1 MLRRLPVQFV
11 DFSHK
16 CLSGII
22 EIYRSIDSEGSPK
35 VFQQLKDTAERP
47 RSSNVRLKTSLDQ
60 DRLGRP
66 PTESENKIIVVA
78 TECADIAATLL
89 EVLRDFDLPDG
100 GYSRLKKIRV
110 GVKAVWNGEKLE
122 TLQQKLKDLRDQLM
136 FVILLD
142 LR

>member
-1 MLRRLPVQFV
+1 M
-11 DFSHK
+11 
-16 CLSGII
+16 
-22 EIYRSIDSEGSPK
+22 
-35 VFQQLKDTAERP
+35 FQQLKDTAERP

-89 EVLRDFDLPDG
+89 EALRDFDLPGG